1 MFRRLTTAQGIL
13 TTLQT
18 SMASK
23 ISSAKQ
29 RANAQDLHTA
39 LQRLGEAS
47 LDYETHYQEAEK
59 LIQASPKSKT
69 PEQYPIFIEINQ
81 LKDNIGSLN
90 QEIITLTTQ
99 YRSSLNPLPAVHS
112 EPTLPLEP
120 HEAQPHPMVGA
131 SLPPPL
137 LPIAPIPIHEEL
149 KDNQTLIDLDI
160 ADDHKKAYT
169 KAYLKLAA
177 LMFSDKRINIKPH
190 IDAILRQVELLN
202 NTEKEYINTL
212 TMVLDETALLLE
224 EKRTSKEYHKIAN
237 DMKGKPSVGLNVLG
251 GLMMVLA
258 AVAIAGMIA
267 ALVISG
273 VGMGFAIAGA
283 ATAGTALTVGGSSFF
298 AARRTGL
305 SKAMV
310 TIDEDE
316 TLYRNTMIAH

>member
-29 RANAQDLHTA
+29 HANSHDLHTA

-47 LDYETHYQEAEK
+47 LDYEAHYQEAEK

-69 PEQYPIFIEINQ
+69 PEKYPIFIEINQ
-81 LKDNIGSLN
+81 LKENIQSLN
-90 QEIITLTTQ
+90 TEVMTLTIE
-99 YRSSLNPLPAVHS
+99 YRTHLNPM
-112 EPTLPLEP
+112 PTLPSEPALPMTP
-120 HEAQPHPMVGA
+120 HEEQLHPTVGA
-131 SLPPPL
+131 SAPPPS
-137 LPIAPIPIHEEL
+137 LPIRPIIIHEEL

-160 ADDHKKAYT
+160 ADDHKKAYS

-177 LMFSDKRINIKPH
+177 LMFSDKRTNIKPH
-190 IDAILRQVELLN
+190 IDALLRQVELLN

-212 TMVLDETALLLE
+212 TMVLDETVLLLE

-273 VGMGFAIAGA
+273 VGMGFVIAGA
-283 ATAGTALTVGGSSFF
+283 ATAGTALAVGGSSFF

-316 TLYRNTMIAH
+316 KLYRNTMIAH